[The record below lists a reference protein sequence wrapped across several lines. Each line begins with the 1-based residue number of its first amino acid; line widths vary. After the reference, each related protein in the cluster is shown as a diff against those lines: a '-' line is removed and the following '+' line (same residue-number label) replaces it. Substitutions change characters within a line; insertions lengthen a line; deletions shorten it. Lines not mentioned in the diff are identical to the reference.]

1 MFLLWAYRPG
11 WLQLYHLAS
20 LVFYPYRITSDPS
33 LVVAESQTFEQRTFP
48 SWLGQQEICHK
59 AKHWKILKA
68 LFLILEQGWA
78 GFLSIAKVKFKGLG
92 FLMGCSL
99 NDWIGYDGYEDQR
112 RVCHPSLCFALF
124 LLWKIIPWAIRIQ
137 GPRKNTNLRT
147 KRRCRDVF
155 FLLSDLQNTIGNL
168 QWRQGPHVSPR
179 ATAQLRTLW
188 WISLLSQSKGW
199 CWYSFGG
206 VNPVKSN
213 TFTFEIEACPACP
226 NVFFNCTKLR
236 HTHKHYKRAP
246 LDKRDFTLAS
256 WK

>member
-1 MFLLWAYRPG
+1 MTAMKTKEEFVTLLCVLHCSYFG
-11 WLQLYHLAS
+11 KSFHELYAS
-20 LVFYPYRITSDPS
+20 R
-33 LVVAESQTFEQRTFP
+33 A
-48 SWLGQQEICHK
+48 QE
-59 AKHWKILKA
+59 
-68 LFLILEQGWA
+68 
-78 GFLSIAKVKFKGLG
+78 
-92 FLMGCSL
+92 
-99 NDWIGYDGYEDQR
+99 
-112 RVCHPSLCFALF
+112 
-124 LLWKIIPWAIRIQ
+124 
-137 GPRKNTNLRT
+137 KNTNLRT

-199 CWYSFGG
+199 CWHSFGG

-256 WK
+256 